1 MLAYGTGRQTIPKD
15 KSMDEIKKIIERYL
29 ADKDYEKAL
38 SLLKNLPDNAECV
51 SLMEICEKGFIEEC
65 TAQIAHFAQIKD
77 KESAEKV
84 IEKYMSLIG
93 QDANVT
99 LWKTLINNLQMSPR
113 TSTIPNVTG
122 ASSWENN
129 IREFITDFK
138 IDTDAQRAM
147 HSKWMKNVVIVL
159 LGMSLLFGVIPNIS
173 FKYFMCLSVV
183 SIAVILAIVT
193 LKTKGILPK
202 LAASI
207 LILVPTVKCILI
219 YLFSSTKNVDNINM
233 FADSSIIQDLLTVY
247 FYSFGFIALYNLL
260 LPQVIKIRKRL
271 IFSVLLLTL
280 LNPLFWG
287 IKLMGG
293 IVEYIVYSYTTHCY
307 YYFNETYKFFIFIA
321 ATSSYLLLYQTLT
334 GAKWNTD
341 KIKLWIVRLFGVVKI
356 YTKKILALIVNNR
369 KPIIIS
375 VSVIL
380 LLLVGIGGYSHHNK
394 MLAEEAE
401 KQAAI
406 VKAHNDSIAAVKR
419 AKIKTEK
426 RRLAAIAQA
435 RRDSIRAVE
444 QARQDSIDRV
454 EHAAFAKKYSNIGLI
469 ITDVKMTRGKDKDGD
484 RTKGLDFAIFNPTKK
499 KIKYVVASMVAIN
512 GVGDVMSYEK
522 ICRGIGPVD
531 SYHYGS
537 WSFDDVF
544 HDPND
549 VIDDL
554 RVYFRV
560 IYTNGTS
567 KTVRVKDALYNGYF
581 EYDWFE

>member
-84 IEKYMSLIG
+84 IEKYISLIG
-93 QDANVT
+93 EDANVT

-122 ASSWENN
+122 TSSWENN

-147 HSKWMKNVVIVL
+147 HSKWMKNVVIAL

-219 YLFSSTKNVDNINM
+219 YLFSDTENVKNINM
-233 FADSSIIQDLLTVY
+233 FVDRSIIHDLLTVY
-247 FYSFGFIALYNLL
+247 FYSWGFIALYNLL
-260 LPQVIKIRKRL
+260 LPQVVKIRKRL
-271 IFSVLLLTL
+271 ICSALLLTL

-287 IKLMGG
+287 IELMGG
-293 IVEYIVYSYTTHCY
+293 IVEYEYGRWD
-307 YYFNETYKFFIFIA
+307 FNETYKFFIFIA
-321 ATSSYLLLYQTLT
+321 ATSSYLILYQTLT

-341 KIKLWIVRLFGVVKI
+341 KIKLWIVRLCSVVKI

-419 AKIKTEK
+419 AKIKAEK

-469 ITDVKMTRGKDKDGD
+469 ITNVKMTRGKDKDGD
-484 RTKGLDFAIFNPTKK
+484 RTKGLDFSIFNPTKK

-512 GVGDVMSYEK
+512 SVGDVMSYERT
-522 ICRGIGPVD
+522 CRGIGPVD
-531 SYHYGS
+531 SYEYGS